1 MNTLIKSI
9 EEWVDQR
16 VFANNEYFVTKFK
29 EMEEIQFRH
38 ANRLADLDKR
48 VSELSTN
55 DTFSPDAGESM
66 HEADQILSE
75 LVARVDEMDS
85 RIDEVYD
92 EMHERLTADEVDERV
107 VNAVANRIA
116 DLERR
121 VQFYSDSP
129 SPESNDGEE
138 STVTELGMRLDDMDS
153 RLDDVESSL
162 EDKID
167 TCDAD
172 QMVDIAV
179 NDIDLESQIIDA
191 VQSEID
197 AIDFKITVER

>member
-16 VFANNEYFVTKFK
+16 VFENNEYFVTRFK
-29 EMEEIQFRH
+29 EMEEIHIRDS
-38 ANRLADLDKR
+38 NRIALLESRVQLYLD
-48 VSELSTN
+48 
-55 DTFSPDAGESM
+55 SPSPKADAGESM

-75 LVARVDEMDS
+75 LVDRVDEMDS

-107 VNAVANRIA
+107 VNAV
-116 DLERR
+116 
-121 VQFYSDSP
+121 S
-129 SPESNDGEE
+129 
-138 STVTELGMRLDDMDS
+138 
-153 RLDDVESSL
+153 
-162 EDKID
+162 
-167 TCDAD
+167 
-172 QMVDIAV
+172 
-179 NDIDLESQIIDA
+179 DIDIESQIIDA

>member
-29 EMEEIQFRH
+29 EMEEIHIRDS
-38 ANRLADLDKR
+38 NRIALLESRVQLYLD
-48 VSELSTN
+48 
-55 DTFSPDAGESM
+55 SPSPKADAGEAM

-75 LVARVDEMDS
+75 LVDRV
-85 RIDEVYD
+85 
-92 EMHERLTADEVDERV
+92 
-107 VNAVANRIA
+107 
-116 DLERR
+116 
-121 VQFYSDSP
+121 
-129 SPESNDGEE
+129 
-138 STVTELGMRLDDMDS
+138 DDMDS

-179 NDIDLESQIIDA
+179 NDIDVESRIIDA
-191 VQSEID
+191 VQSEIN
-197 AIDFKITVER
+197 AIEFKVTVER

>member
-16 VFANNEYFVTKFK
+16 VFSNNEYFVTKFK
-29 EMEEIQFRH
+29 EMEDIHIRD
-38 ANRLADLDKR
+38 ANRIAGLERR
-48 VSELSTN
+48 VLELRTT
-55 DTFSPDAGESM
+55 DTLSPDSGESM

-75 LVARVDEMDS
+75 LVDRVDEMDS

-107 VNAVANRIA
+107 VNAVA
-116 DLERR
+116 
-121 VQFYSDSP
+121 
-129 SPESNDGEE
+129 
-138 STVTELGMRLDDMDS
+138 
-153 RLDDVESSL
+153 
-162 EDKID
+162 
-167 TCDAD
+167 
-172 QMVDIAV
+172 
-179 NDIDLESQIIDA
+179 DIDIESQIIDA

>member
-55 DTFSPDAGESM
+55 DTSFSPDAGEST

-75 LVARVDEMDS
+75 LVDRVDEMDS

-107 VNAVANRIA
+107 VNAV
-116 DLERR
+116 
-121 VQFYSDSP
+121 S
-129 SPESNDGEE
+129 
-138 STVTELGMRLDDMDS
+138 
-153 RLDDVESSL
+153 
-162 EDKID
+162 
-167 TCDAD
+167 
-172 QMVDIAV
+172 
-179 NDIDLESQIIDA
+179 DIDIESQIIDA

>member
-29 EMEEIQFRH
+29 EMEEIHIRDS
-38 ANRLADLDKR
+38 NRIALLESRVQLYLD
-48 VSELSTN
+48 SS
-55 DTFSPDAGESM
+55 SPKADAGESM

-75 LVARVDEMDS
+75 LVDRVDEMDS
-85 RIDEVYD
+85 R
-92 EMHERLTADEVDERV
+92 L
-107 VNAVANRIA
+107 
-116 DLERR
+116 
-121 VQFYSDSP
+121 
-129 SPESNDGEE
+129 DG
-138 STVTELGMRLDDMDS
+138 
-153 RLDDVESSL
+153 VESSL

-172 QMVDIAV
+172 EMVDIAV

-191 VQSEID
+191 VQSEIN
-197 AIDFKITVER
+197 AIEFKVTVER

>member
-16 VFANNEYFVTKFK
+16 VFENNEYFVTRFK
-29 EMEEIQFRH
+29 EMEDIHIRD
-38 ANRLADLDKR
+38 ANRIAGLERR
-48 VSELSTN
+48 VLELRTT
-55 DTFSPDAGESM
+55 DTLSPDAGESM

-75 LVARVDEMDS
+75 LVDRVDEMDS

-107 VNAVANRIA
+107 VNAVA
-116 DLERR
+116 
-121 VQFYSDSP
+121 
-129 SPESNDGEE
+129 
-138 STVTELGMRLDDMDS
+138 
-153 RLDDVESSL
+153 
-162 EDKID
+162 
-167 TCDAD
+167 
-172 QMVDIAV
+172 
-179 NDIDLESQIIDA
+179 DIDIESQIIDA

>member
-16 VFANNEYFVTKFK
+16 VFENNEYFVTRFK

-55 DTFSPDAGESM
+55 DTSFSPDAGEST

-75 LVARVDEMDS
+75 LVDRVDEMDS
-85 RIDEVYD
+85 RIDDVNGLLDEAVYRDDLHDMIENVVSEV
-92 EMHERLTADEVDERV
+92 
-107 VNAVANRIA
+107 
-116 DLERR
+116 
-121 VQFYSDSP
+121 
-129 SPESNDGEE
+129 
-138 STVTELGMRLDDMDS
+138 
-153 RLDDVESSL
+153 
-162 EDKID
+162 
-167 TCDAD
+167 
-172 QMVDIAV
+172 
-179 NDIDLESQIIDA
+179 DLESRIIDA
-191 VQSEID
+191 VKEEID

>member
-1 MNTLIKSI
+1 MKTLIKSI

-16 VFANNEYFVTKFK
+16 VFENNEYFVTRFK

-38 ANRLADLDKR
+38 ANRLAGLEKR
-48 VSELSTN
+48 VLELRTT
-55 DTFSPDAGESM
+55 DTLSPDSGESM

-75 LVARVDEMDS
+75 LVDRVDEMDS

-107 VNAVANRIA
+107 VNAVA
-116 DLERR
+116 
-121 VQFYSDSP
+121 
-129 SPESNDGEE
+129 
-138 STVTELGMRLDDMDS
+138 
-153 RLDDVESSL
+153 
-162 EDKID
+162 
-167 TCDAD
+167 
-172 QMVDIAV
+172 
-179 NDIDLESQIIDA
+179 DIDIESQIIDA

>member
-16 VFANNEYFVTKFK
+16 VFENNEYFVTRFK
-29 EMEEIQFRH
+29 EMEDIHIRD
-38 ANRLADLDKR
+38 ANRIAGLERR
-48 VSELSTN
+48 VLELRTT
-55 DTFSPDAGESM
+55 DTLSPDAGESM

-107 VNAVANRIA
+107 VNAVA
-116 DLERR
+116 
-121 VQFYSDSP
+121 
-129 SPESNDGEE
+129 
-138 STVTELGMRLDDMDS
+138 
-153 RLDDVESSL
+153 
-162 EDKID
+162 
-167 TCDAD
+167 
-172 QMVDIAV
+172 
-179 NDIDLESQIIDA
+179 DIDIESQIIDA

>member
-1 MNTLIKSI
+1 MKTLITAV
-9 EEWVDQR
+9 EEWIDDR
-16 VFANNEYFVTKFK
+16 VWKAS
-29 EMEEIQFRH
+29 
-38 ANRLADLDKR
+38 R
-48 VSELSTN
+48 VAE
-55 DTFSPDAGESM
+55 
-66 HEADQILSE
+66 HEAQFDANEQKLDVLDE
-75 LVARVDEMDS
+75 QVAE
-85 RIDEVYD
+85 
-92 EMHERLTADEVDERV
+92 
-107 VNAVANRIA
+107 
-116 DLERR
+116 LERR
-121 VQFYSDSP
+121 LQLYLNSP

-191 VQSEID
+191 VKEEID
-197 AIDFKITVER
+197 AIDFKVTVER

>member
-16 VFANNEYFVTKFK
+16 VFENNEYFVTKFK
-29 EMEEIQFRH
+29 EMEDIHIRD
-38 ANRLADLDKR
+38 ANRIAGLERR
-48 VSELSTN
+48 VLELRTT
-55 DTFSPDAGESM
+55 DTLSPDAGESM

-75 LVARVDEMDS
+75 LVDRVDEMDS

-107 VNAVANRIA
+107 VNAV
-116 DLERR
+116 
-121 VQFYSDSP
+121 S
-129 SPESNDGEE
+129 
-138 STVTELGMRLDDMDS
+138 
-153 RLDDVESSL
+153 
-162 EDKID
+162 
-167 TCDAD
+167 
-172 QMVDIAV
+172 
-179 NDIDLESQIIDA
+179 DIDIESQIIDA

>member
-16 VFANNEYFVTKFK
+16 VFENNEYFVTRFK
-29 EMEEIQFRH
+29 EMEEIHIRD
-38 ANRLADLDKR
+38 ANRIAGLERR
-48 VSELSTN
+48 VLELRTT
-55 DTFSPDAGESM
+55 DTLSPDSGESM

-75 LVARVDEMDS
+75 LVDRVDEMDS

-107 VNAVANRIA
+107 VNAVA
-116 DLERR
+116 
-121 VQFYSDSP
+121 
-129 SPESNDGEE
+129 
-138 STVTELGMRLDDMDS
+138 
-153 RLDDVESSL
+153 
-162 EDKID
+162 
-167 TCDAD
+167 
-172 QMVDIAV
+172 
-179 NDIDLESQIIDA
+179 DIDIESQIIDA